1 MDLTIGEKIKKIR
14 KEKGLTQQ
22 ELADILGV
30 SKATVAMYE
39 INRNQPNLIILKKI
53 CLIFDISG
61 NYLLGLT
68 DKAISLKVAM
78 EKEKNFATEIA
89 TFLSPFPK
97 YDLLEIRAALKLFVD
112 GVDENIWGKYSKK
125 IFHLATHLYINIGGI
140 IDNYRA
146 IAAAPKSTNFNKSLY
161 HSIGV
166 MTLDINAD
174 LGELI
179 KLLQKASLEIQTT
192 EENRQ
197 AIEKL
202 IEIKRA
208 KDKA

>member
-22 ELADILGV
+22 ELADILGIA
-30 SKATVAMYE
+30 KTTVTMYE
-39 INRNQPNLIILKKI
+39 TGNRYPHLGILKKI

-112 GVDENIWGKYSKK
+112 GVDEKIWGKYSKK
-125 IFHLATHLYINIGGI
+125 IFCYCI
-140 IDNYRA
+140 
-146 IAAAPKSTNFNKSLY
+146 KSRK
-161 HSIGV
+161 
-166 MTLDINAD
+166 
-174 LGELI
+174 
-179 KLLQKASLEIQTT
+179 
-192 EENRQ
+192 
-197 AIEKL
+197 
-202 IEIKRA
+202 
-208 KDKA
+208 

>member
-112 GVDENIWGKYSKK
+112 GVDENIWGKYSKNTF
-125 IFHLATHLYINIGGI
+125 I
-140 IDNYRA
+140 
-146 IAAAPKSTNFNKSLY
+146 
-161 HSIGV
+161 
-166 MTLDINAD
+166 
-174 LGELI
+174 
-179 KLLQKASLEIQTT
+179 
-192 EENRQ
+192 
-197 AIEKL
+197 
-202 IEIKRA
+202 
-208 KDKA
+208 